1 MKKSLSIF
9 LAIVMMLAMTAC
21 GSKSETPSATP
32 TETPSATQKLDWPKK
47 PITIIC
53 PYSAGGGSDLMARAV
68 GEALSNRLG
77 VAVVVD
83 DKPGGSGA
91 IGMSLLAAAANDGY
105 TIILTAA
112 GACTLAPYTSEVP
125 YSDKDFAPICQVSEA
140 VTVLTVNK
148 SSGITSFE
156 QLVEKAKAQPGSVTY
171 GTSGAGG
178 AHHVSISALGLAVNN
193 DANLFKHVAY
203 DGGAAAITAL
213 LGSHDTAVAS
223 IYAEPAPYIESGD
236 FIPLITLGTDTR
248 PDYLPDTPT
257 ASELGYE
264 GIPGG
269 TWYAFAAPAGTDQ
282 AVIDLLEAEIL
293 SIMETPEMQKTFTN
307 LGNPVVLLDEEEI
320 SAKWQSAYDSSGEVL
335 KAIGMIS

>member
-1 MKKSLSIF
+1 MKKFLSIL
-9 LAIVMMLAMTAC
+9 LALAMVLALTAC
-21 GSKSETPSATP
+21 GEKAPVDGEG
-32 TETPSATQKLDWPKK
+32 EDELDWPKK

-68 GEALSNRLG
+68 GEVLSERLG
-77 VAVVVD
+77 VAVVVE
-83 DKPGGSGA
+83 DKPGGSGS
-91 IGMSLLAAAANDGY
+91 IGMSLLAASANDGY

-112 GACTLAPYTSEVP
+112 GACTLSPYTSEVP

-140 VTVLTVNK
+140 VTVLCVNK
-148 SSGITSFE
+148 ASGISTFE
-156 QLVEKAKAQPGSVTY
+156 ELVAMAKANPGSVTY

-178 AHHVSISALGLAVNN
+178 AHHVSISALGLAVDNN
-193 DANLFKHVAY
+193 ADLFKHVAY

-213 LGSHDTAVAS
+213 LGNHDTATAS
-223 IYAEPAPYIESGD
+223 IYAEPGPYIESGE

-264 GIPGG
+264 GLPGG

-282 AVIDLLEAEIL
+282 DIIDLLEKEIL
-293 SIMETPEMQKTFTN
+293 DIMNTPEMQETFEN
-307 LGNPVVLLDEEEI
+307 LGNPVVLLNEEEI
-320 SAKWQSAYDSSGEVL
+320 TAKWQSAYASSGEVL